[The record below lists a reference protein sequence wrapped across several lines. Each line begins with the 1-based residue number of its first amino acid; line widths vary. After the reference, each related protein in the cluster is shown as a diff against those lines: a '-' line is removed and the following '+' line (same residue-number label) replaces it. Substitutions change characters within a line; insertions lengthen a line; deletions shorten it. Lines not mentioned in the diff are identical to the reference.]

1 MNPIQHLR
9 RFAAVVAGLAA
20 ALVAFG
26 ATPAFASL
34 PPGHGGPA
42 GFVVPPPAGP
52 PVVQVHTIVT
62 GGTPGWVIA
71 LIALGA
77 ALLAAT
83 LAVLADRAR
92 SARRKPVTVAA

>member
-20 ALVAFG
+20 AVVAFG

-42 GFVVPPPAGP
+42 GHLAPPPAGMP
-52 PVVQVHTIVT
+52 AVQVHTIVA

-71 LIALGA
+71 LIAIGA

-83 LAVLADRAR
+83 LAVLVERAR
-92 SARRKPVTVAA
+92 SARRKPVAAAA

>member
-42 GFVVPPPAGP
+42 DHAVPAGP

-83 LAVLADRAR
+83 VAVLADRAR
-92 SARRKPVTVAA
+92 SARRKPVTAAA

>member
-42 GFVVPPPAGP
+42 GHAVPAGP
-52 PVVQVHTIVT
+52 PVTLVWTWTT

-83 LAVLADRAR
+83 VAVLADRAR
-92 SARRKPVTVAA
+92 SARRKPVTAAA